1 MFRYSSTTRFRRRR
15 KNLGSAQTCST
26 EIPMKFCESGLRLRR
41 KRFKKPIA
49 NLRKRLHPDL
59 NPGNT
64 EAEEKFKEIASA
76 YGLVGDA
83 ENREAFDNREIDAGG
98 AGRPRRAITKTTH
111 PRSAQAQAN
120 RRGHDLEFRLLIE
133 FVDSIA
139 AANKRLTLPDG
150 GTLDVT
156 IRLVSLRDG
165 FCDCAA
171 KVRA

>member
-1 MFRYSSTTRFRRRR
+1 
-15 KNLGSAQTCST
+15 
-26 EIPMKFCESGLRLRR
+26 MKFCESGLRLRR

-98 AGRPRRAITKTTH
+98 AERPRRAITKTTH
-111 PRSAQAQAN
+111 PRSA
-120 RRGHDLEFRLLIE
+120 II
-133 FVDSIA
+133 VM
-139 AANKRLTLPDG
+139 LTIPASRISW
-150 GTLDVT
+150 
-156 IRLVSLRDG
+156 IRKTASPSY
-165 FCDCAA
+165 
-171 KVRA
+171 